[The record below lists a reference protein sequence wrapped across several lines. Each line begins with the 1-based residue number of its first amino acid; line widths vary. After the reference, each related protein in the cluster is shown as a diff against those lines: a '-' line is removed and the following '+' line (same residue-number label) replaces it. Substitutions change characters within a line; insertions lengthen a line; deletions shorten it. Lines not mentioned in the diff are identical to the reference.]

1 MNINLED
8 FARSKILVIGDI
20 MLDCY
25 LWGKVE
31 RISPEAP
38 VPIVQ
43 TLKRTYMLGGA
54 GNVAL
59 NLASLGCQSDIISI
73 CGNDRAGSQLKQM
86 LVEHDITNYL
96 IADDAH
102 LTISKTRIMALEQQL
117 LRIDEEKI
125 QTLSSELAT
134 SLMSQIKGMITAYKV
149 VILSDYGK
157 GLLQTPQ
164 ITESIISLCRDN
176 NIFVLVDPK
185 GMDWSRYQHAT
196 CVTPNSAE
204 LNLVAH
210 ENIETEADLI
220 SVSQRIKTQ
229 YSLEWLLVT
238 RGSKG
243 MCLTGG
249 ETLEYGDSRNYRDSQ
264 EYRISQKYRDNQK
277 YEDSQE
283 YGDNQEKQQ
292 SGSPP
297 PLMIPTQARQVY
309 DVSGAGDTVIAVL
322 AAGISIGLSFQD
334 AAILANKAAGVVV
347 GKVGTQ
353 PITKDELETVLR

>member
-1 MNINLED
+1 MKINIEN
-8 FARSKILVIGDI
+8 FSKSKILVIGDI

-43 TLKRTYMLGGA
+43 ALKRTYMLGGA

-59 NLASLGCQSDIISI
+59 NLASIGCQSDIMAI
-73 CGNDRAGSQLKQM
+73 CGNDKSCGQIKQM
-86 LVEHDITNYL
+86 LTENRIKSYIIVDN
-96 IADDAH
+96 DH

-117 LRIDEEKI
+117 LRIDEERI
-125 QTLSSELAT
+125 QTLRQELKKSLLLQVQSIISEY
-134 SLMSQIKGMITAYKV
+134 QV

-157 GLLQTPQ
+157 GCLQTPE

-185 GMDWSRYQHAT
+185 GRDWQRYQNAT
-196 CVTPNSAE
+196 CITPNSAE
-204 LNLVAH
+204 LNLVANK
-210 ENIETEADLI
+210 NIETDEELI
-220 SVSQRIKTQ
+220 SMSKLIRSR
-229 YSLEWLLVT
+229 YCLDWLLVT
-238 RGSKG
+238 RGAKG

-249 ETLEYGDSRNYRDSQ
+249 ENIRAGDEDEIMSTKSINKYRYGK
-264 EYRISQKYRDNQK
+264 ESQKHEDNIL
-277 YEDSQE
+277 E
-283 YGDNQEKQQ
+283 NP
-292 SGSPP
+292 SPI
-297 PLMIPTQARQVY
+297 LIPTQARQVY

-322 AAGISIGLSFQD
+322 AAGISIGLSFQES
-334 AAILANKAAGVVV
+334 AILANKAAGVVV

-353 PITKDELETVLR
+353 PVTKEELGAVLT

>member
-1 MNINLED
+1 MKVNLDD
-8 FARSKILVIGDI
+8 FSKSKILVIGDI

-43 TLKRTYMLGGA
+43 AIKRSYMLGGA

-59 NLASLGCQSDIISI
+59 NLASLGCKSDLMAI
-73 CGNDRAGSQLKQM
+73 CGDDRAGNQLKSM
-86 LVEHDITNYL
+86 LIENHIKSHL
-96 IADDAH
+96 IADSDH

-117 LRIDEEKI
+117 LRIDEERVQMLRPELKESLLSQI
-125 QTLSSELAT
+125 QTMLPKYDA
-134 SLMSQIKGMITAYKV
+134 
-149 VILSDYGK
+149 VIISDYGK
-157 GLLQTPQ
+157 GLLQTPEV
-164 ITESIISLCRDN
+164 TESIIAMCRAE
-176 NIFVLVDPK
+176 NIAVLVDPK
-185 GMDWSRYQHAT
+185 GREWRRYRYAT

-204 LNLVAH
+204 LNLVAN
-210 ENIETEADLI
+210 ENIEDEKDLI
-220 SVSQRIKTQ
+220 SVSQRIRSK

-238 RGSKG
+238 RGSRG

-249 ETLEYGDSRNYRDSQ
+249 EHPEKSHKESYDKKKEYKNGLDC
-264 EYRISQKYRDNQK
+264 EKLDNQK
-277 YEDSQE
+277 K
-283 YGDNQEKQQ
+283 NNL
-292 SGSPP
+292 
-297 PLMIPTQARQVY
+297 PLLIPTQARQVY

-334 AAILANKAAGVVV
+334 AAMVANKAAGVVV

-353 PITKDELETVLR
+353 PITKDELAAVLS

>member
-1 MNINLED
+1 MKINLDD
-8 FARSKILVIGDI
+8 FVKSRILVIGDI

-59 NLASLGCQSDIISI
+59 NLASLGCQSDILAI
-73 CGNDRAGSQLKQM
+73 CGNDRAGSQLKEM
-86 LVEHDITNYL
+86 LAENNINSRLIT
-96 IADDAH
+96 ADDH
-102 LTISKTRIMALEQQL
+102 LTISKTRIMALDQQL
-117 LRIDEEKI
+117 LRIDEERI
-125 QTLSSELAT
+125 QMLKTELQE
-134 SLMSQIKGMITAYKV
+134 SLLAQIKDIIPAYNA

-157 GLLQTPQ
+157 GLLQTPEM
-164 ITESIISLCRDN
+164 TESVISMCKES
-176 NIFVLVDPK
+176 NIYVLVDPK
-185 GMDWSRYQHAT
+185 GRDWKRYQYAT

-204 LNLVAH
+204 LNLVAN
-210 ENIETEADLI
+210 EIIESEAELI

-243 MCLTGG
+243 MCLTSG
-249 ETLEYGDSRNYRDSQ
+249 ES
-264 EYRISQKYRDNQK
+264 K
-277 YEDSQE
+277 
-283 YGDNQEKQQ
+283 
-292 SGSPP
+292 SP
-297 PLMIPTQARQVY
+297 LLIPTQARQVY

-353 PITKDELETVLR
+353 PITRQELEEALLR